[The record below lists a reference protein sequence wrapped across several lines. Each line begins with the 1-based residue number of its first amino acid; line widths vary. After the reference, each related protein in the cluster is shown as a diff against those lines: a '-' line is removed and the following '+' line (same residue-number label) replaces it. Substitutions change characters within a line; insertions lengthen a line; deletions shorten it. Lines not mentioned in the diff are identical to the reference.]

1 MKKKVTVFSVFLLIL
16 VILCPIRANAMT
28 ISDGINNFTK
38 NIYVL
43 EDGNLRDR
51 GYSDSTSGVGA
62 DGATDGR
69 THVDEDIYDTDDQE
83 CNGDG
88 LLGDPTREDTVA
100 WLLQLIFNVIKVV
113 GPILVV
119 ILSSIDFLK
128 VIVKSDDEAM
138 SKAQKKLI
146 IRMILALLLFLIPTI
161 VQVILQVFGI
171 YGDPTCNIK

>member
-1 MKKKVTVFSVFLLIL
+1 MKKRFTVFSVFLLIL
-16 VILCPIRANAMT
+16 VMIIPIRVNAVTM
-28 ISDGINNFTK
+28 SNSINEFTK
-38 NIYVL
+38 NIYIL

-51 GYSDSTSGVGA
+51 GYSDSTNGVGG

-69 THVDEDIYDTDDQE
+69 THVDDTDDQE

-88 LLGDPTREDTVA
+88 LLGDPTREDSVA
-100 WLLQLIFNVIKVV
+100 WLLQVIFNVIKVV

-119 ILSSIDFLK
+119 ILSSVDFLK

-138 SKAQKKLI
+138 AKAEKKLI
-146 IRMILALLLFLIPTI
+146 IRLILALLLFLIPTI

>member
-1 MKKKVTVFSVFLLIL
+1 MKKRFTVFSVFLLIL
-16 VILCPIRANAMT
+16 VMIIPIRVNAVT
-28 ISDGINNFTK
+28 ISNSINGFTK
-38 NIYVL
+38 NIYIL

-51 GYSDSTSGVGA
+51 GYSDSTNGVGG
-62 DGATDGR
+62 DGATDSR

-88 LLGDPTREDTVA
+88 LIGNPEDPDSVA
-100 WLLQLIFNVIKVV
+100 WLLQVIFNVIKVV

-119 ILSSIDFLK
+119 ILSSVDFLK

-138 SKAQKKLI
+138 AKAEKKLI
-146 IRMILALLLFLIPTI
+146 IRLILALLLFLIPTI